1 MNLLLDTHALIW
13 FLEGDSQLSLTAKS
27 AISNPDNTC
36 FISQATLW
44 EMAIKL
50 SLGKL
55 EINTSYQDLPKLMW
69 ENGIE
74 ILAIEFEHFEYLIN
88 LPFHHKDPFDRI
100 IITQSIIE
108 KMPLISIDASF
119 KYYSVNLI
127 WE

>member
-13 FLEGDSQLSLTAKS
+13 FLEGDSQLSQTAKS
-27 AISNPDNTC
+27 EISNPDNTS

-55 EINTSYQDLPKLMW
+55 EMNNSYQDLPKLMW
-69 ENGIE
+69 ENSIE
-74 ILAIEFEHFEYLIN
+74 ILTIEFEHFEHIIN

-100 IITQSIIE
+100 IIAQLILE
-108 KMPLISIDASF
+108 KMPLISIDGCF
-119 KYYSVNLI
+119 KDYPVDLI
-127 WE
+127 W

>member
-13 FLEGDSQLSLTAKS
+13 FLEGDFQLSLTAKS
-27 AISNPDNTC
+27 EISNPDNTC

-55 EINTSYQDLPKLMW
+55 EMKNSYQDLPKLMW

-74 ILAIEFEHFEYLIN
+74 LLTIEFEHFEHIIN
-88 LPFHHKDPFDRI
+88 LPFYHKDPFDRI
-100 IITQSIIE
+100 IIAQSIIE
-108 KMPLISIDASF
+108 KMPLISIDGCF
-119 KYYSVNLI
+119 KDYPVDLI
-127 WE
+127 W

>member
-1 MNLLLDTHALIW
+1 MLFRSHALIW

-27 AISNPDNTC
+27 AISNSDNTC

-50 SLGKL
+50 SIGKL
-55 EINTSYQDLPKLMW
+55 EMNNSYQDLPKLMW

-74 ILAIEFEHFEYLIN
+74 ILTIEFEHFEYLIN
-88 LPFHHKDPFDRI
+88 LPFHHKDPFDRV

-108 KMPLISIDASF
+108 KMSLISIDDCF
-119 KYYSVNLI
+119 KDYQVNLI
-127 WE
+127 W

>member
-13 FLEGDSQLSLTAKS
+13 FLEGDSQLSLSAKS

-55 EINTSYQDLPKLMW
+55 EMNTLFQNLPKLMW

-88 LPFHHKDPFDRI
+88 LPFHHKAFGN
-100 IITQSIIE
+100 
-108 KMPLISIDASF
+108 AC
-119 KYYSVNLI
+119 
-127 WE
+127 

>member
-13 FLEGDSQLSLTAKS
+13 FLEGDSQLSNIAKS
-27 AISNPDNTC
+27 KISNPDNTC

-50 SLGKL
+50 SIGKL
-55 EINTSYQDLPKLMW
+55 EMKESYQDLPKLMW

-74 ILAIEFEHFEYLIN
+74 ILTIEFEHFEYIIT

-100 IITQSIIE
+100 IIAQSIIE
-108 KMPLISIDASF
+108 KMPLISLDGCF
-119 KYYSVNLI
+119 KDYPVDLI
-127 WE
+127 W